1 MMRRRLSVGL
11 ALALVGFLAIESGC
25 TSQEAAKQEA
35 AEAAKITAPPPP
47 GKPPL
52 PSKNGAKPNLPH
64 M

>member
-1 MMRRRLSVGL
+1 MQQRLSVGL
-11 ALALVGFLAIESGC
+11 TFTLAGLLAAGSGC
-25 TSQEAAKQEA
+25 TSEEAAKQEA

-52 PSKNGAKPNLPH
+52 PSKTGAKLNAPH

>member
-1 MMRRRLSVGL
+1 MRRRMFVGL
-11 ALALVGFLAIESGC
+11 ALALAGLIVLGSGC
-25 TSQEAAKQEA
+25 TSEEAAKQEA

-52 PSKNGAKPNLPH
+52 PSKQGAKPNLPH